1 MNTQKYK
8 EYSYF
13 YYTFPMKTIFYY
25 LPVLLL
31 LNCTKEKSFADH
43 IRLHY
48 GTQEKLTFQNFNEG
62 IDEAGSSIIYVGK
75 EISAVDVKYYL
86 GMTDPPPPPPGSH
99 MESIEAKD
107 KEILSAFF
115 NTPFGRIKFSEK
127 PITFDS
133 LSEQNIKITYKIND
147 TIPKY
152 AYNLET
158 GTVKKYK
165 AFPVFVKNISGKK
178 LILHEFKSLSL
189 AVLND
194 QQKWQI
200 LSNDNALVCGD
211 SRWLYRYWEFNPN
224 EIMVLSVNFLEG
236 KDKGKFKICLSDYC
250 TEVFLMNYD
259 KSIVEKQRNR
269 FELK

>member
-1 MNTQKYK
+1 
-8 EYSYF
+8 
-13 YYTFPMKTIFYY
+13 MKTFFYY
-25 LPVLLL
+25 LPVLLF
-31 LNCTKEKSFADH
+31 LNCTKEKSFVDH
-43 IRLHY
+43 SRLHY
-48 GTQEKLTFQNFNEG
+48 DTQEKLNFQKFNED

-75 EISAVDVKYYL
+75 DISDIDVKYYL
-86 GMTDPPPPPPGSH
+86 GMTDPPPSPPGSQ
-99 MESIEAKD
+99 MESIEK
-107 KEILSAFF
+107 KNEEVLSTFF
-115 NTPFGRIKFSEK
+115 NTPFERIKFAEK
-127 PITFDS
+127 PIVFDS
-133 LSEQNIKITYKIND
+133 LSEQNIKIIYKIND

-165 AFPVFVKNISGKK
+165 AFPVFLKNISSKK

-200 LSNDNALVCGD
+200 LSNNNALICGD
-211 SRWLYRYWEFNPN
+211 SRWQYRYWEFNPN
-224 EIMVLSVNFLEG
+224 EIMILSVNFLEG
-236 KDKGKFKICLSDYC
+236 KDKGKFKICFSDYC

-259 KSIVEKQRNR
+259 KSIIEKQKNR